1 MVRKAGALHEKMWLS
16 AHVFLI
22 SVNFRYSI
30 GHRNDKGSAVRC
42 LLSGERAANVSNG
55 TSVESDTGRGQ
66 IPRGGK
72 RNQYQKEV
80 QP

>member
-16 AHVFLI
+16 AHVFLT
-22 SVNFRYSI
+22 SANFRYSI
-30 GHRNDKGSAVRC
+30 EHRNDKGSAVRC

-55 TSVESDTGRGQ
+55 TSVESDTGRRQ
-66 IPRGGK
+66 ILRGGK
-72 RNQYQKEV
+72 RNRISKGV